1 MSKLVGMLGWKGYK
15 ILENYDHV
23 VWKMSEVEEYDID
36 DDDEKDIELWLFNVR
51 DKFNE
56 LVDLYNEADD
66 SETMSMDSV
75 REIFE
80 THIDVTEQL
89 VDLLWVLAF
98 NLKIMNNTLLA
109 IKDLAP
115 DIKAAIEKAKKEKQ
129 PELPMFL

>member
-1 MSKLVGMLGWKGYK
+1 
-15 ILENYDHV
+15 
-23 VWKMSEVEEYDID
+23 MSEEEEYDID

-89 VDLLWVLAF
+89 VDLLRVLAF